1 MNKNIKIG
9 FLTVIVIGAGFIG
22 YKLYIKSLD
31 KKIADTKAELNKLKS
46 QPQKNI
52 TQINKLQGQL
62 KTLQQK
68 KDAGGKFL
76 GNVGSVGGEKDTSS
90 RIKESGKESGVKGT
104 PIPKDTKDTDK
115 NENDYKNDY
124 YTGGDT
130 SDYVDYNTSD
140 YQEYGSDYVNYDTS
154 SDVNYNSG
162 GSEEDWSSFDGI

>member
-31 KKIADTKAELNKLKS
+31 KKITDTKAELNKLKS

-104 PIPKDTKDTDK
+104 SIPKDTKKDTDK

-124 YTGGDT
+124 YTG
-130 SDYVDYNTSD
+130 YL
-140 YQEYGSDYVNYDTS
+140 EYGDYVNYDTS

>member
-115 NENDYKNDY
+115 NENDYKN
-124 YTGGDT
+124 
-130 SDYVDYNTSD
+130 YVDYDTSD

-154 SDVNYNSG
+154 NYNSG